1 MIVVA
6 AVGAAGDD
14 DALELGGAELAGPE
28 LVAGPLD
35 DAGPLA
41 AVAAAGEDG
50 AAELLA
56 EEVVTAGAA
65 ELLDW
70 LAVPW
75 EQAVSNANNAAVPVS
90 RVERDRRFTGCPF
103 GGSASLPAMDVPGE
117 SANAGKQRK
126 MLRRGYLMPVWARPV
141 MMWRWA
147 SR

>member
-28 LVAGPLD
+28 LAAGPFD

-41 AVAAAGEDG
+41 AVASTGEDG
-50 AAELLA
+50 AAELLD
-56 EEVVTAGAA
+56 EVVAAGAA

-117 SANAGKQRK
+117 SANAGKQ
-126 MLRRGYLMPVWARPV
+126 
-141 MMWRWA
+141 
-147 SR
+147 